1 MNRQDFFNECVVSA
15 STYWK
20 ILYTSIVEKKEDQF
34 YFAKMELAFILLYCF
49 VNLVLIVLMTVYN
62 SKKFFVG
69 NKYSSLFPDQNFDAF
84 FEKHKVPE
92 EERQDYQVSNV
103 FFFFFINALG
113 KILMSP
119 LIG

>member
-1 MNRQDFFNECVVSA
+1 MGEGGCFFH
-15 STYWK
+15 
-20 ILYTSIVEKKEDQF
+20 D
-34 YFAKMELAFILLYCF
+34 
-49 VNLVLIVLMTVYN
+49 
-62 SKKFFVG
+62 SKKKIVR
-69 NKYSSLFPDQNFDAF
+69 NKRSSLFPDQNFDAF